1 MAADGDSADFLR
13 DKDDEFLESV
23 VLSTTPYDRRFPN
36 TNQTKNCY
44 QNFIDWK
51 ICARINDGVDGVDGD
66 VVKNND
72 SGSDNNSN
80 NNSKN
85 SKINNKDPCLAFK
98 RATLDLCPTSWV
110 NRWEDQIEQGIF
122 PHPLVNNTN
131 IINSNNNNTNNK

>member
-13 DKDDEFLESV
+13 DKDEDFLEGV

-51 ICARINDGVDGVDGD
+51 ICAGLNDGGSGVGADGVD
-66 VVKNND
+66 VKNNN
-72 SGSDNNSN
+72 SSN
-80 NNSKN
+80 N
-85 SKINNKDPCLAFK
+85 NNKDPCLAFK

-122 PHPLVNNTN
+122 PHPLVNN
-131 IINSNNNNTNNK
+131 NNK